1 MKVSEFEAKLA
12 DVGDNKLRQMLMASR
27 RDGPEIAV
35 ALLLA
40 ECRRRGMDGLDER
53 ESAPSAEAGPESF
66 PAVASGHGFARES
79 PLPDSGD
86 EIMDA
91 PPATAPE
98 WLNEESKT
106 GLSAPVKVLLFLA
119 VIGGLAGAAWM
130 FTR

>member
-12 DVGDNKLRQMLMASR
+12 DLGDNKLRQMLAASR

-35 ALLLA
+35 TLLLA
-40 ECRRRGMDGLDER
+40 ECRRRGMDGLDGL
-53 ESAPSAEAGPESF
+53 ESAPEPVAAMESSEAVHASREFSPE
-66 PAVASGHGFARES
+66 AS
-79 PLPDSGD
+79 PQDPGD

-106 GLSAPVKVLLFLA
+106 GLSGFAKAALVLIAL
-119 VIGGLAGAAWM
+119 GGIAGAAWM